1 MIRRRLLIASASLF
15 SIAAATPALAQGT
28 PAGTPEPG
36 QAAEDGE
43 AIIVTG
49 IRGSVRASIDA
60 KRESDVVADFL
71 SAEDI
76 GQFPDRNVA
85 EALQRVPGIVI
96 NREFGEGERVSLR
109 GTAPNLTRTLVN
121 GHAIATADW
130 FILEQ
135 LAATR
140 SFNYLTLPSEIVGR
154 INVLKSPQADIEEG
168 GIGGTI
174 NVNTRNPLDLD

>member
-1 MIRRRLLIASASLF
+1 MTTHKFLAGVAALAALTSFPTA
-15 SIAAATPALAQGT
+15 AWAQDEDPAAT
-28 PAGTPEPG
+28 
-36 QAAEDGE
+36 AADDAEEGD
-43 AIIVTG
+43 IIVTG
-49 IRGSVRASIDA
+49 IREALRASIDA
-60 KRESDVVADFL
+60 KRDAEVV
-71 SAEDI
+71 SEVITAEDI
-76 GQFPDRNVA
+76 GKFPDKNVA
-85 EALQRVPGIVI
+85 EALQRIPGVVI

-109 GTAPNLTRTLVN
+109 GTAPNLTKTLVN